1 MKNERNQ
8 TGKENNPQFAGNN
21 PSQNDRNQDPTRK
34 QGDNWNQEE
43 E

>member
-8 TGKENNPQFAGNN
+8 TAKDQNLQFTGNN
-21 PSQNDRNQDPTRK
+21 PSQNDRNQDPTK
-34 QGDNWNQEE
+34 QEDNWNQEE